1 MHICALSLTSRT
13 GQMKEIVQNLYN
25 LIAQTYDHAGAATVS
40 AMEREVFVFPYTSSA
55 HHATDASVAHL

>member
-1 MHICALSLTSRT
+1 
-13 GQMKEIVQNLYN
+13 MKEIVQNLYN